1 MRGQTKQ
8 MAVIL
13 LAAALGIGGCGAVET
28 ENPSDEITLLE
39 PVNANAN
46 TEKVMLHNLYDY
58 EVEPGYI
65 YPEIKEYSFLEDT
78 TFFSYVAAPG
88 TEVSSGSVLAKADA
102 QGIEEQI
109 KSVEEQKKN
118 LTETYEE
125 EYKDLT
131 DLIKEQK
138 ELIEEIKEN
147 QKDETEEEKSYS
159 NRQVILI
166 ENDIRGYE
174 LSLNQN
180 EELYALDA
188 DYYEKQ
194 LEYLHREQKSR
205 LLYSDMNGMVVN
217 VGSFAPGDYV
227 PAKKSV
233 VAVGDFSEL
242 MFTCNDI
249 GQSKRKQAQEFY
261 LFVNGTSYELG
272 EETEREASEQEYST
286 FSINGDT
293 SALSAGDFG
302 VLVAVYEKRENVVA
316 VPKSALQKGVSGMYV
331 YRIENGEKVMTDVV
345 TGMSDGVYTEILSG
359 VSVGDEI
366 SLSESAISHG
376 KDTAQVSYG
385 SISVSFEESG
395 SFQCPIT
402 YVVKNPAEV
411 GTVCLVEYKKELF
424 SYVNA
429 GEEIAE
435 IRVETDAA
443 AKEELKKKMEREEA
457 RIRDAGTFE
466 NEKEAARRQ
475 KALKNYQEELEKL
488 ETAEQI
494 SQICADKSG
503 ILVWTMDKKEN
514 ETIASGETVAV
525 IADEKNC
532 YVAVSNEN
540 GLLNLGNKVQVSYQD
555 TLGNTT
561 VFEGNVINAS
571 KAGLYISSII
581 FADCHI
587 TGSRNPLYCL
597 LRNGKNPFHLSYVG
611 AH

>member
-65 YPEIKEYSFLEDT
+65 YPKIKEYSFLEDT

-109 KSVEEQKKN
+109 KRVEEQEKN

-194 LEYLHREQKSR
+194 LEYLHRGQKSR

-272 EETEREASEQEYST
+272 EEIEREASEQEYST

-385 SISVSFEESG
+385 SISASFEESG

-411 GTVCLVEYKKELF
+411 GTVCLVGYKKELF

-514 ETIASGETVAV
+514 ETIASVKQLQSSQMKKTVM
-525 IADEKNC
+525 
-532 YVAVSNEN
+532 
-540 GLLNLGNKVQVSYQD
+540 LLFPMRMV
-555 TLGNTT
+555 
-561 VFEGNVINAS
+561 
-571 KAGLYISSII
+571 
-581 FADCHI
+581 C
-587 TGSRNPLYCL
+587 
-597 LRNGKNPFHLSYVG
+597 
-611 AH
+611 

>member
-1 MRGQTKQ
+1 M
-8 MAVIL
+8 
-13 LAAALGIGGCGAVET
+13 
-28 ENPSDEITLLE
+28 
-39 PVNANAN
+39 
-46 TEKVMLHNLYDY
+46 
-58 EVEPGYI
+58 
-65 YPEIKEYSFLEDT
+65 
-78 TFFSYVAAPG
+78 
-88 TEVSSGSVLAKADA
+88 
-102 QGIEEQI
+102 EEQ
-109 KSVEEQKKN
+109 EKN

-272 EETEREASEQEYST
+272 EEIEREASEQEYST

-293 SALSAGDFG
+293 SALSDGDFG

-385 SISVSFEESG
+385 SISASFEESG

-411 GTVCLVEYKKELF
+411 GTVCLVGYKKELF

-488 ETAEQI
+488 ETAYSEML
-494 SQICADKSG
+494 KY
-503 ILVWTMDKKEN
+503 
-514 ETIASGETVAV
+514 
-525 IADEKNC
+525 IAD
-532 YVAVSNEN
+532 
-540 GLLNLGNKVQVSYQD
+540 
-555 TLGNTT
+555 
-561 VFEGNVINAS
+561 
-571 KAGLYISSII
+571 
-581 FADCHI
+581 
-587 TGSRNPLYCL
+587 
-597 LRNGKNPFHLSYVG
+597 
-611 AH
+611 

>member
-65 YPEIKEYSFLEDT
+65 YPKIKEYSFLEDT

-109 KSVEEQKKN
+109 KSVEEQEKN

-272 EETEREASEQEYST
+272 EEIEREASEQEYST

-385 SISVSFEESG
+385 SISASFEESG

-411 GTVCLVEYKKELF
+411 GTVCLVGYKKELF

-525 IADEKNC
+525 IADEKT
-532 YVAVSNEN
+532 VM
-540 GLLNLGNKVQVSYQD
+540 LLFPMRMV
-555 TLGNTT
+555 
-561 VFEGNVINAS
+561 
-571 KAGLYISSII
+571 
-581 FADCHI
+581 C
-587 TGSRNPLYCL
+587 
-597 LRNGKNPFHLSYVG
+597 
-611 AH
+611 

>member
-525 IADEKNC
+525 IADEKT
-532 YVAVSNEN
+532 VM
-540 GLLNLGNKVQVSYQD
+540 LLFPMRMV
-555 TLGNTT
+555 
-561 VFEGNVINAS
+561 
-571 KAGLYISSII
+571 
-581 FADCHI
+581 C
-587 TGSRNPLYCL
+587 
-597 LRNGKNPFHLSYVG
+597 
-611 AH
+611 

>member
-65 YPEIKEYSFLEDT
+65 YPKIKEYSFLEDT

-109 KSVEEQKKN
+109 KRVEEQEKN

-272 EETEREASEQEYST
+272 EEIEREASEQEYST

-385 SISVSFEESG
+385 SISASFEESG
-395 SFQCPIT
+395 SFQCPD
-402 YVVKNPAEV
+402 YLCCK
-411 GTVCLVEYKKELF
+411 
-424 SYVNA
+424 
-429 GEEIAE
+429 
-435 IRVETDAA
+435 
-443 AKEELKKKMEREEA
+443 
-457 RIRDAGTFE
+457 
-466 NEKEAARRQ
+466 
-475 KALKNYQEELEKL
+475 
-488 ETAEQI
+488 
-494 SQICADKSG
+494 KSG
-503 ILVWTMDKKEN
+503 RSRDCL
-514 ETIASGETVAV
+514 SGR
-525 IADEKNC
+525 I
-532 YVAVSNEN
+532 
-540 GLLNLGNKVQVSYQD
+540 
-555 TLGNTT
+555 
-561 VFEGNVINAS
+561 
-571 KAGLYISSII
+571 
-581 FADCHI
+581 
-587 TGSRNPLYCL
+587 
-597 LRNGKNPFHLSYVG
+597 
-611 AH
+611 

>member
-65 YPEIKEYSFLEDT
+65 YPKIKEYSFLEDT

-109 KSVEEQKKN
+109 KRVEEQEKN

-272 EETEREASEQEYST
+272 EEIEREASEQEYST

-385 SISVSFEESG
+385 SISASFEESG

-411 GTVCLVEYKKELF
+411 GTVCLVGYKKELF

-525 IADEKNC
+525 IADEKT
-532 YVAVSNEN
+532 VM
-540 GLLNLGNKVQVSYQD
+540 LLFPMRMV
-555 TLGNTT
+555 
-561 VFEGNVINAS
+561 
-571 KAGLYISSII
+571 
-581 FADCHI
+581 C
-587 TGSRNPLYCL
+587 
-597 LRNGKNPFHLSYVG
+597 
-611 AH
+611 

>member
-65 YPEIKEYSFLEDT
+65 YPKIKEYSFLEDT

-109 KSVEEQKKN
+109 KRVEEQEKN

-272 EETEREASEQEYST
+272 EEIEREASEQEYST

-385 SISVSFEESG
+385 SISASFEESG

-411 GTVCLVEYKKELF
+411 GTVCLVGYKKELF

-561 VFEGNVINAS
+561 VFEAVS
-571 KAGLYISSII
+571 YTHL
-581 FADCHI
+581 
-587 TGSRNPLYCL
+587 TLPTTSR
-597 LRNGKNPFHLSYVG
+597 V
-611 AH
+611 